1 MEKNLL
7 SQLIY
12 RYRSGQATD
21 DERMLLEAFWNN
33 AQQDTSVLD
42 GLSVAEL
49 EVLQNRMF
57 TAVQKRISAR
67 QQPSSTHILSGWTY
81 RIAASLVFI
90 LTASAALYWYFNRVV
105 EIQTGYGERLTVTLP
120 DNSVVTLNGNSKLS
134 YSGTWADNETRE
146 VWINGEGF
154 FSVTHTKSNQK
165 FLVHASD
172 QLNVEVLGTKF
183 NVKSRALKS
192 EVMLTEGKVKLDVQ
206 NSEDASV
213 FLKPGELAVMT
224 DKKLSKRAVKNHQY
238 TSWLNYTLLFDRT
251 TLHEVSALLEDT
263 YGLTVVF
270 SDESLKDRELSGE
283 ISSNDVNDIL
293 TAISQIFN
301 LKVERKDQ
309 VVTISSNEDSN
320 N

>member
-1 MEKNLL
+1 MDKHLL
-7 SQLIY
+7 SHLIH

-21 DERMLLEAFWNN
+21 EERMLLEVFWNN
-33 AQQDTSVLD
+33 AQQDISVFD
-42 GLSVAEL
+42 GLSVDER
-49 EVLQNRMF
+49 EVLENRMF
-57 TAVQKRISAR
+57 AAVQKRIGVR
-67 QQPSSTHILSGWTY
+67 QQPARTHFVPAWTY
-81 RIAASLVFI
+81 RIAASLIFV
-90 LTASAALYWYFNRVV
+90 LTASAALYWYFNRVI
-105 EIQTGYGERLTVTLP
+105 EIQTGYGQRLTVTLP
-120 DNSVVTLNGNSKLS
+120 DNSVVTLNGNSRLS
-134 YSGTWADNETRE
+134 YSSSWEDSDARE

-165 FLVHASD
+165 FVVHASD

-183 NVKSRALKS
+183 NVKSRAMKS

-206 NSEDASV
+206 NSENASV

-224 DKKLSKRAVKNHQY
+224 DKKLSKRLVQQHQY

-251 TLHEVSALLEDT
+251 TLRDVSALLTDT

-270 SDESLKDRELSGE
+270 SDDTLQGRELSGE

-309 VVTISSNEDSN
+309 VVTISSGEASN